1 MKKLVLFIL
10 LSFGVLSTTSCRVIA
25 PNNDMQ
31 LSVRQVLENAAEVRI
46 YGFTPQGFRAK
57 IPFAV
62 LNSTHLFKLF
72 TMIKKPTRIEDR
84 VLLGQAS
91 YFFVVLDQDHSRYEL
106 AYMSGTLTDEHQS
119 AILPQ
124 TFVVWMNTLPKRK

>member
-1 MKKLVLFIL
+1 MKKFMIYPL
-10 LSFGVLSTTSCRVIA
+10 LSLGILSTASCRLIA
-25 PNNDMQ
+25 PNNNMQ
-31 LSVRQVLENAAEVRI
+31 PSLQEVLKGATEVRI

-57 IPFAV
+57 TPFAV
-62 LNSTHLFKLF
+62 LNSTHFINLF
-72 TMIKKPTRIEDR
+72 TMIKKPVRIEDR
-84 VLLGQAS
+84 VLRGQAS